1 MWAAGKPLRVVQALN
16 RARKISADDPEY
28 HVQLVT
34 FAHGRGRP
42 PPPDPPA
49 SSAPSPAHSL
59 TCAASAVA
67 STEGLDG
74 VVREVVEP
82 QLSELLGGSPV
93 PAYADAWLSANRD
106 ASAAHRVAGA
116 KALLVLAPA
125 ENAARA
131 KELARD
137 GATACRVPP
146 ADGGRRGKELHERVG
161 GWLAE
166 IGEVK

>member
-1 MWAAGKPLRVVQALN
+1 M
-16 RARKISADDPEY
+16 
-28 HVQLVT
+28 
-34 FAHGRGRP
+34 
-42 PPPDPPA
+42 
-49 SSAPSPAHSL
+49 
-59 TCAASAVA
+59 ASAVA

-146 ADGGRRGKELHERVG
+146 ADGGRRGKELHERVR